1 MEFLNSKKFIWIMII
16 MIVCLGLFGCA
27 KPKINADQNKHTT
40 IDTIGKLDSI
50 ANVLGCMFGSTDPIC
65 DKKSSTQDSDED
77 WKDLESNPE

>member
-1 MEFLNSKKFIWIMII
+1 MII